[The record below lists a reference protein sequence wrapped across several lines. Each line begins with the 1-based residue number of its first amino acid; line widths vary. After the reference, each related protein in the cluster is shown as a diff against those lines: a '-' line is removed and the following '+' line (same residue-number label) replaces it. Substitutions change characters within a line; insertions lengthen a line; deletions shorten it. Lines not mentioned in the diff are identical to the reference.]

1 MRALLILFLLLLV
14 QSGLL
19 FFVLAVASGGGFG
32 VEPGYVTARSER
44 SGLVHRPGRP
54 RSIPTNLDPGRVCVS
69 DCANTQRTS

>member
-32 VEPGYVTARSER
+32 VEPGYV
-44 SGLVHRPGRP
+44 SGTIRAERPGSPTRP
-54 RSIPTNLDPGRVCVS
+54 TKIDPDQSGSRPI
-69 DCANTQRTS
+69 AR